1 MESVTLTLG
10 IDLGQRVDST
20 AIALLEL
27 IDRAAEGTAP
37 RIHYETRH
45 LERLPLGTKYPDVAR
60 RVAAIQSNAIQVV
73 RQRALDRGNRD
84 ADVWLT
90 TWVDATGA
98 VAALDIFRE
107 QGITVTP
114 CFFNHGDRRT
124 ENGDQVVIGKA
135 FLVNRLQALLQTDRL
150 HLPPG
155 HPEAAAMMRELQDYE
170 IKIDQNANDR
180 YGAFKTG
187 THDDLVT
194 ALGLAAQ
201 VTPPDTRWMQEVD
214 DYMTNELAGLW

>member
-27 IDRAAEGTAP
+27 IDRAPEGAEP
-37 RIHYETRH
+37 RIHYEARH
-45 LERLPLGTKYPDVAR
+45 LERLPLGTRYPDVAR
-60 RVAAIQSNAIQVV
+60 RVAAIQSNAVLAV
-73 RQRALDRGNRD
+73 RQRAWNRD
-84 ADVWLT
+84 FAEPDVWMT

-98 VAALDIFRE
+98 LPALDILNE
-107 QGITVTP
+107 QGVNCRP
-114 CFFNHGDRRT
+114 VFFTHGDRRT
-124 ENGDQVVIGKA
+124 ENGDQVTLGKA
-135 FLVNRLQALLQTDRL
+135 WLVSRLQSLFQSDRL

-155 HPEAAAMMRELQDYE
+155 HPEAAAMMRELMDYE
-170 IKIDQNANDR
+170 IKVDQNANDR

-187 THDDLVT
+187 SHDDLVT

-201 VTPPDTRWMQEVD
+201 VTPPDMRWTD
-214 DYMTNELAGLW
+214 DVIAAMNAELA